1 MAKALVNIY
10 PGLRASMSF
19 NGDDTETLS
28 RILNISN
35 DTTRRRLRGEREFD
49 VGEIQIL
56 TNRYGKT
63 FEELCGNAERQAA
76 NI

>member
-19 NGDDTETLS
+19 NGDDTEVLS
-28 RILNISN
+28 KILNISK
-35 DTTRRRLRGEREFD
+35 DTTRRRLRGEREFE

-56 TNRYGKT
+56 TRRYGKT
-63 FEELCGNAERQAA
+63 FEELFGNEERPSATV
-76 NI
+76 